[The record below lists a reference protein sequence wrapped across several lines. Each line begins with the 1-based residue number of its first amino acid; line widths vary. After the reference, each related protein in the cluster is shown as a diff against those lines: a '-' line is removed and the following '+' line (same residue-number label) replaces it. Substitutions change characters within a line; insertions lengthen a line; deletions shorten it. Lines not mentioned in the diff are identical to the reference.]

1 MKKILKPAG
10 VFIKAMPHF
19 LVFELIFKLL
29 LLAVGTP
36 VTALL
41 LKLTMKLSGVTYLN
55 DENLF
60 IYLKH
65 PSTLIV
71 IVLMLF
77 FYAFFSFVELSAL
90 VACFSCYTKKQRIY
104 LDARARHLAGLRLPR
119 AHGLPH
125 PRGQAQAHGV
135 RLEQVH
141 GLRGQVYAVRGVES

>member
-55 DENLF
+55 DESSRIQILISF
-60 IYLKH
+60 IMLTIKVISKKRLKIM
-65 PSTLIV
+65 PW
-71 IVLMLF
+71 
-77 FYAFFSFVELSAL
+77 
-90 VACFSCYTKKQRIY
+90 
-104 LDARARHLAGLRLPR
+104 
-119 AHGLPH
+119 
-125 PRGQAQAHGV
+125 
-135 RLEQVH
+135 
-141 GLRGQVYAVRGVES
+141 